1 MTNEERLEER
11 LHHAYERGYY
21 NKVLERVE
29 ELKIQHPKMSHYERF
44 DTACTESKQEW
55 LQNNNINAQ

>member
-21 NKVLERVE
+21 NKVLQRVE
-29 ELKIQHPKMSHYERF
+29 KLKDENPKLDLYARF
-44 DTACTESKQEW
+44 DLACTESKQEW
-55 LQNNNINAQ
+55 LQQNNEH

>member
-21 NKVLERVE
+21 NKVLQRVE
-29 ELKIQHPKMSHYERF
+29 ELKKENPRMNHYERF
-44 DTACTESKQEW
+44 DMACTESKQEW
-55 LQNNNINAQ
+55 KQNNKK

>member
-11 LHHAYERGYY
+11 LHHAFERGYY
-21 NKVLERVE
+21 HKVLQRVE
-29 ELKIQHPKMSHYERF
+29 ELKTQFPKMSHHDRF

-55 LQNNNINAQ
+55 LQINKDND

>member
-21 NKVLERVE
+21 SKVLQRVE
-29 ELKIQHPKMSHYERF
+29 ELKQQQPKMNHYDRF
-44 DTACTESKQEW
+44 DKACTELKREW
-55 LQNNNINAQ
+55 KQNNKK

>member
-21 NKVLERVE
+21 HKVLERVE
-29 ELKIQHPKMSHYERF
+29 ELKIQHPKMSHYDRF
-44 DTACTESKQEW
+44 DIACTELKQEW
-55 LQNNNINAQ
+55 LQNNNVNAQ

>member
-21 NKVLERVE
+21 DKVLKRVE
-29 ELKIQHPKMSHYERF
+29 ELKKEYPKMSHYDRF

-55 LQNNNINAQ
+55 LQTNKDEY